1 MERIRGVDGPAV
13 STAAPSTV
21 RQKLENEAKMAS
33 SLRPLALL
41 GAFVVGYLFPQGA
54 ALDWAL
60 PWFVRFML
68 FAVFLKLEFPK
79 ARLRRSHWAILAL
92 NLGVAVVGCE
102 VFRLFDAEM
111 LALTAFFTA
120 IAPTATAAPAVGG
133 FLKRDVEY
141 VVVGL
146 LLSTLG
152 VAVALPTLLPW
163 VLGKPVSGAFL
174 GVATNVGS
182 VVVVP
187 IIVARI
193 VRALYPASRTWTDR
207 LKNVTFGAWVAMV
220 TIIAAKATTF
230 VADPANGVRPTTLL
244 EIGALSLVV
253 CVLNFGL
260 GYLVGERDFRQEA
273 SQTLGQKNTG
283 AAIYFA
289 ALYADP
295 LVALGPTLYVF
306 WHNVWNAT
314 QLEMLALKERKA
326 KKAAENAAAR
336 AESGV

>member
-1 MERIRGVDGPAV
+1 
-13 STAAPSTV
+13 
-21 RQKLENEAKMAS
+21 MAS

-54 ALDWAL
+54 ALAWAI

-79 ARLRRSHWAILAL
+79 LRLRRSHWAILAL
-92 NLGVAVVGCE
+92 NLGGAVVGCE
-102 VFRLFDAEM
+102 LFRLFDAETF
-111 LALTAFFTA
+111 ALTAFFTA
-120 IAPTATAAPAVGG
+120 IAPTATAAPAVGS

-141 VVVGL
+141 VVAGL
-146 LLSTLG
+146 LLTTFG
-152 VAVALPTLLPW
+152 FAVALPTLLPW
-163 VLGKPVSGAFL
+163 FLGKPVSGAFL
-174 GVATNVGS
+174 DVASNVGS
-182 VVVVP
+182 VVVAP
-187 IIVARI
+187 IIAARI
-193 VRALYPASRTWTDR
+193 VRALYPASRSWTAR

-230 VADPANGVRPTTLL
+230 IADPANGVRPTILL

-253 CVLNFGL
+253 CALNFGL
-260 GYLVGERDFRQEA
+260 GYLLGERDFRPEA

-295 LVALGPTLYVF
+295 VVALGPTLYVL
-306 WHNVWNAT
+306 WHNLWNAA
-314 QLEMLALKERKA
+314 QLEILALKERK
-326 KKAAENAAAR
+326 KERKAEPTADAASKVDGKGKSNADDAVSPTR
-336 AESGV
+336 KSKLG

>member
-1 MERIRGVDGPAV
+1 
-13 STAAPSTV
+13 
-21 RQKLENEAKMAS
+21 MAS

-54 ALDWAL
+54 ALAWAI

-79 ARLRRSHWAILAL
+79 LRLRRSHFAILAL
-92 NLGVAVVGCE
+92 NLGLAVGGCE
-102 VFRLFDAEM
+102 LFRLFGAETFA
-111 LALTAFFTA
+111 LAAFFTA
-120 IAPTATAAPAVGG
+120 VAPTATAAPAVGS

-141 VVVGL
+141 IVAGL
-146 LLSTLG
+146 LLTTFAF
-152 VAVALPTLLPW
+152 AVALPTLLPW

-174 GVATNVGS
+174 DVASNVVS
-182 VVVVP
+182 VVVAP
-187 IIVARI
+187 ILVARI
-193 VRALYPASRTWTDR
+193 VRAIYPASRGWSAR

-220 TIIAAKATTF
+220 TIIAAKATAF
-230 VADPANGVRPTTLL
+230 IADPANGVRPTILL

-253 CVLNFGL
+253 CALNFGL
-260 GYLVGERDFRQEA
+260 GYLVGERDFRPES

-295 LVALGPTLYVF
+295 IVALGPTLYVL
-306 WHNVWNAT
+306 WHNLCNAI
-314 QLEMLALKERKA
+314 QLQTLALKERKA
-326 KKAAENAAAR
+326 KRVADDEAASTKPQKQTQLNR
-336 AESGV
+336 

>member
-1 MERIRGVDGPAV
+1 MKKIRGFDGSSRFARR
-13 STAAPSTV
+13 AADGSSKV
-21 RQKLENEAKMAS
+21 ENEAKMAS

-54 ALDWAL
+54 ALAWAI

-79 ARLRRSHWAILAL
+79 LRLRRSHWAILAL
-92 NLGVAVVGCE
+92 NLGFAVAGCE
-102 VFRLFDAEM
+102 LFRLFDAETFA
-111 LALTAFFTA
+111 LAAFFTA
-120 IAPTATAAPAVGG
+120 IAPTATAAPAVGS

-141 VVVGL
+141 IVAGL
-146 LLSTLG
+146 LLTTFAF
-152 VAVALPTLLPW
+152 AVALPTLLPW

-174 GVATNVGS
+174 DVASNVGS
-182 VVVVP
+182 VVVAP
-187 IIVARI
+187 ILAARI
-193 VRALYPASRTWTDR
+193 VRAIYPASQGWTAR

-220 TIIAAKATTF
+220 TIIAAKATAF
-230 VADPANGVRPTTLL
+230 FADPANGVRPTILL

-253 CVLNFGL
+253 CALNFGL
-260 GYLVGERDFRQEA
+260 GYLVGERDFRPES

-295 LVALGPTLYVF
+295 IVALGPTIYVL
-306 WHNVWNAT
+306 WHNLCNAI
-314 QLEMLALKERKA
+314 QLQALALKERKA
-326 KKAAENAAAR
+326 ERAAADDNDVASTNR
-336 AESGV
+336 